1 MQQPSLQRN
10 EIFTSVNYRCRA
22 SLLPGIC
29 LTTAGRAPCKLR
41 GATLLGM
48 QNPTLQQCKLLGV
61 QIHEPLRMSY
71 SYVSPPG
78 LRAALHRSPTSPSQ
92 EGVGLA
98 DARTPFTLRDR
109 VSLLRRWATFNSF
122 RRRTSLLSRRIQGSW
137 SSFDRLRLEESRPTT
152 LWGRLSPSADGP
164 GEFTGVGWAASSR
177 C

>member
-48 QNPTLQQCKLLGV
+48 QNPTLQQCKLLRV

-98 DARTPFTLRDR
+98 DARKPFTLRAR
-109 VSLLRRWATFNSF
+109 VFSPETLGSLQLFQTSYVSSLKKDPGPLVLFRQTAPGGEPPSHFMGAALPLRGW
-122 RRRTSLLSRRIQGSW
+122 
-137 SSFDRLRLEESRPTT
+137 
-152 LWGRLSPSADGP
+152 P
-164 GEFTGVGWAASSR
+164 G
-177 C
+177 

>member
-1 MQQPSLQRN
+1 MQQPNLQRN

-61 QIHEPLRMSY
+61 QMHEPLKMSY

-78 LRAALHRSPTSPSQ
+78 LRAALHMSPTSPSQ
-92 EGVGLA
+92 EGG
-98 DARTPFTLRDR
+98 
-109 VSLLRRWATFNSF
+109 
-122 RRRTSLLSRRIQGSW
+122 
-137 SSFDRLRLEESRPTT
+137 RPR
-152 LWGRLSPSADGP
+152 GRSETVHSK
-164 GEFTGVGWAASSR
+164 SSR
-177 C
+177 FSPETLVNLQLFHTSYVSSLKKDPGPLVLFRQTAPGGEPPSHFMGGGSPPPRMARVNLPK

>member
-1 MQQPSLQRN
+1 M
-10 EIFTSVNYRCRA
+10 NYRCRA

-98 DARTPFTLRDR
+98 DARKPFTLRDR
-109 VSLLRRWATFNSF
+109 VSLLRRWSTFNSF
-122 RRRTSLLSRRIQGSW
+122 TRRTSPLSRRIRAPGALSTDCAWRRAAQPLYGGGSPPP
-137 SSFDRLRLEESRPTT
+137 RMARVNVPK
-152 LWGRLSPSADGP
+152 
-164 GEFTGVGWAASSR
+164 
-177 C
+177 